1 MLEQTELSQRLS
13 LSALLTG
20 VTLPGEKVS
29 AQIFR
34 CGQIVSD
41 TPRGIPSIGLITRGR
56 IGVYSVALDGK
67 DILLNE
73 LSTGE
78 CFGICNLLAQSEL
91 ETVLRCSVET
101 EILYIPKAVLLESMA
116 ADGTLALRFAA
127 VCSEK
132 IQFLLKRIELLTMQS
147 CRGRVVAFLLAHSK
161 EGGEVIFRGSREDL
175 ARHLG
180 VSRAALFR
188 ELAAL
193 QTMGAIESHGNLF
206 HVIKPDQLEDL
217 LYHPSNTK

>member
-1 MLEQTELSQRLS
+1 MEQTELSRKLA
-13 LSALLTG
+13 LSAFLAE

-29 AQIFR
+29 TQVFR
-34 CGQIVSD
+34 SGQIVSD
-41 TPRGIPSIGLITRGR
+41 IPRGVPSIGLIITGR
-56 IGVYSVALDGK
+56 IEVYSVALDGK

-73 LSTGE
+73 LSAGE
-78 CFGICNLLAQSEL
+78 CFGICNLLAQCEL
-91 ETVLRCSVET
+91 ETVLRCSTET
-101 EILYIPKAVLLESMA
+101 EVLYIPKAVLQEAMT
-116 ADGTLALRFAA
+116 ADGALALRFAS

-132 IQFLLKRIELLTMQS
+132 IQFLLRRIELLTMQS
-147 CRGRVVAFLLAHSK
+147 CRGRVIAFLLAHGS
-161 EGGEVIFRGSREDL
+161 EDGEVTFRGSREDL

-193 QTMGAIESHGNLF
+193 QMAGAIESQGNQLR
-206 HVIKPDQLEDL
+206 VTDPGQLEEL

>member
-1 MLEQTELSQRLS
+1 MEQTELSQRLS

-73 LSTGE
+73 LSAGE

-206 HVIKPDQLEDL
+206 HVIKSDQLEDL

>member
-1 MLEQTELSQRLS
+1 MEQTELSQRLS

-29 AQIFR
+29 VQIFR

-56 IGVYSVALDGK
+56 IGVY
-67 DILLNE
+67 
-73 LSTGE
+73 
-78 CFGICNLLAQSEL
+78 FLAQSEL

-147 CRGRVVAFLLAHSK
+147 CRGRVIAFLLAHSK

-206 HVIKPDQLEDL
+206 HVMNPGQLEDL

>member
-1 MLEQTELSQRLS
+1 MEQTELSHKLA
-13 LSALLTG
+13 LSAFLAD
-20 VTLPGEKVS
+20 VTLPGTKVS
-29 AQIFR
+29 TQIFR
-34 CGQIVSD
+34 SGQIVSD
-41 TPRGIPSIGLITRGR
+41 IPRGIPSIGLITRGR
-56 IGVYSVALDGK
+56 IEVYSVALDGK

-73 LSTGE
+73 LSAGE
-78 CFGICNLLAQSEL
+78 CFGICNLLTQCEL

-101 EILYIPKAVLLESMA
+101 EILYIPKAVLQEAMA
-116 ADGTLALRFAA
+116 ANGTLA
-127 VCSEK
+127 
-132 IQFLLKRIELLTMQS
+132 LLKRIELLTMQS
-147 CRGRVVAFLLAHSK
+147 CRGRVIAFLLAHSK

-180 VSRAALFR
+180 ISRAALFR

-206 HVIKPDQLEDL
+206 HVMDPGQLEDL

>member
-1 MLEQTELSQRLS
+1 MLEQTELSHKLA
-13 LSALLTG
+13 LSAFLAD
-20 VTLPGEKVS
+20 VTLPGTKVS
-29 AQIFR
+29 TQIFR
-34 CGQIVSD
+34 SGQIVSD
-41 TPRGIPSIGLITRGR
+41 IPRGIPSIGLITRGR
-56 IGVYSVALDGK
+56 IEVYSVALDGK

-73 LSTGE
+73 LSAGE
-78 CFGICNLLAQSEL
+78 CFGICNLLTQCEL

-101 EILYIPKAVLLESMA
+101 EILYIPKAVLQEAMA
-116 ADGTLALRFAA
+116 ANGTLALRFAA

-147 CRGRVVAFLLAHSK
+147 CRGRVIAFLLAHSK

-206 HVIKPDQLEDL
+206 YVIDPGQLEDL

>member
-73 LSTGE
+73 LSAGE

-206 HVIKPDQLEDL
+206 HVIKSDQLEDL

>member
-1 MLEQTELSQRLS
+1 MEQTELSQRLS

>member
-1 MLEQTELSQRLS
+1 MAHLPF
-13 LSALLTG
+13 ALLR
-20 VTLPGEKVS
+20 
-29 AQIFR
+29 F
-34 CGQIVSD
+34 
-41 TPRGIPSIGLITRGR
+41 
-56 IGVYSVALDGK
+56 
-67 DILLNE
+67 
-73 LSTGE
+73 
-78 CFGICNLLAQSEL
+78 
-91 ETVLRCSVET
+91 
-101 EILYIPKAVLLESMA
+101 AVI
-116 ADGTLALRFAA
+116 AA

-147 CRGRVVAFLLAHSK
+147 CRGRVIAFLLAHGK

-206 HVIKPDQLEDL
+206 HVMDPGQLEDL
-217 LYHPSNTK
+217 LYHPSCLCLRRFLLAAPPHPRNPPSLRHPLIRKLPPPVNRSRRKPWM